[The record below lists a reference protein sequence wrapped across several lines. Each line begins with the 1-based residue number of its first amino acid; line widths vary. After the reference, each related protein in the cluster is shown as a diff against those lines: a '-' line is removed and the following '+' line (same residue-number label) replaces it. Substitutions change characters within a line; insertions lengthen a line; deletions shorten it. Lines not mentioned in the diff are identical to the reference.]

1 MQALPPNWFDSKLAH
16 LIAGVV
22 LFALGASLFGAL
34 GWWGLIV
41 TLPLWA
47 AAAAVVWLRFQNG
60 VPLRQEFRRRGWS
73 T

>member
-1 MQALPPNWFDSKLAH
+1 
-16 LIAGVV
+16 
-22 LFALGASLFGAL
+22 
-34 GWWGLIV
+34 V